1 MIQVK
6 TKGLKDIRIGRKEG
20 KFTHVN
26 TTKKG
31 KNKKYFRAEHER
43 LFLNLIRAL
52 QVGDHVEINSL
63 FPLVEKQL
71 RWMVRKIVNRL
82 NLTSLV
88 SYYDNGEWEH
98 DIVSYVFSKL
108 DNYSPEKGK
117 VFSYISVIIV
127 NYAINLNNK
136 IYYKRV
142 GYHSDFYADNPNT
155 EDYKGLD
162 EKEELSYEIDDQI
175 NLQVDFENF
184 CNLFLNASEETL
196 LKHFQEDE
204 VFIVKNIALSLK
216 YDPDI
221 ITTPFLG
228 VVHRMICE
236 FCGVEFSRYKFSKVF
251 KKMVQL
257 YHEVFNRG

>member
-1 MIQVK
+1 MTQVK
-6 TKGLKDIRIGRKEG
+6 TKGLKDIKIGRKEG

-52 QVGDHVEINSL
+52 QVGDYAEINSL

-88 SYYDNGEWEH
+88 SYYDHGEWEH

-108 DNYSPEKGK
+108 DNYSPEKGR

-127 NYAINLNNK
+127 NYAINLNNQ
-136 IYYKRV
+136 IYYNRV
-142 GYHSDFYADNPNT
+142 GYHSDFYADNPTT

-175 NLQVDFENF
+175 NLQIDFENF
-184 CNLFLNASEETL
+184 CKIFTNEKILRDVFET
-196 LKHFQEDE
+196 EDE
-204 VFIVKNIALSLK
+204 RWIAYQIAFTFK

-221 ITTPFLG
+221 LTTSTMSIL
-228 VVHRMICE
+228 HRMVEE
-236 FCGVEFSRYKFSKVF
+236 FSGIDISRYKFVKVY
-251 KKMVQL
+251 KRML
-257 YHEVFNRG
+257 EVFRAKFI